1 MGNMKD
7 CVINFICFKNVGL
20 KNESGK
26 NEQDLADYFHSDI
39 IQVKEVKSSCSNC
52 YINLAFTVG

>member
-1 MGNMKD
+1 MENTSMGNMKD

-26 NEQDLADYFHSDI
+26 KWIGFSSLFSFRCYSSKGGKEQL
-39 IQVKEVKSSCSNC
+39 
-52 YINLAFTVG
+52 